1 MKSKFM
7 PSADS
12 NEKSKIYSK
21 TDSIKAMNVTDTNK
35 IIQTVFSLLLHKYLI
50 DLEQRRR
57 DSNITFD
64 CVSVMY
70 YECH

>member
-7 PSADS
+7 PSAGS

-21 TDSIKAMNVTDTNK
+21 IDSIKAMIGTDTNK
-35 IIQTVFSLLLHKYLI
+35 IIQTIFSLLLHKYLI
-50 DLEQRRR
+50 DLEQRMRG
-57 DSNITFD
+57 SNITFD